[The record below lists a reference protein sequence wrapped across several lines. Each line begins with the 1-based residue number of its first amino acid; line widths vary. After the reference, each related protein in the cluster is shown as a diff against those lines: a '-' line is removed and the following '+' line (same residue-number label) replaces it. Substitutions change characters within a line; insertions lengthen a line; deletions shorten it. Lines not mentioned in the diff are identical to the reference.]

1 MDWNSF
7 LTAPQPADLI
17 LAVGAFLL
25 ILLILLISVW
35 LKKILDLSHEVV
47 RKFSHMGIGVLA
59 ALAPLYF
66 STPLLLLL
74 LSLLFLTVN
83 WVAVKKGLLKSIHSG
98 RYSFGTVYFPLVYMI
113 LILIFWN
120 IDRRFILLGIA
131 LFAIAD
137 ALAALVGQRWGK
149 STSFTLVADQKSLLG
164 SIAMFISSFA
174 LIYLILKFSFEVDRL
189 LVLQVIALA
198 ALVTV
203 VEALSSKGSDNFFVP
218 FSGAVLAFLL
228 VNFNEAQLNR
238 FLSGEILALITA
250 ILSYRFRFLSLSG
263 SAMVFLLATVI
274 FGFGGW
280 AWSVPIL
287 TFFILSSLLSK
298 LGKNTKN
305 QFKDTFEK
313 SGVRD
318 YAQVLANGGIGGAL
332 VILNALFP
340 DRMWYQ
346 LYLLSLMVATSDTW
360 STEIGVLSKS
370 NPRLITTFRKVKPG
384 ISGAVSLLGTAG
396 GFLGSALILLSGL
409 FFTELNGRVILW
421 LLLLGLLGNLL
432 DSLIGATVQGQYQC
446 SVCGKYTEKKM
457 HCDRETSLISGSKII
472 GNDMVN
478 VASNLMAII
487 LMVIIYYFHVL

>member
-7 LTAPQPADLI
+7 LKAPHPGDLF
-17 LAVGAFLL
+17 LAVGAFFL
-25 ILLILLISVW
+25 ILIILYLSVL
-35 LKKILDLSHEVV
+35 LKKIFNLPDEAA
-47 RKFSHMGIGVLA
+47 RKFSHMGIGIFA

-74 LSLLFLTVN
+74 LSLLFLMAN
-83 WVAVKKGLLKSIHSG
+83 WYAIKKGHLQSIHG
-98 RYSFGTVYFPLVYMI
+98 VRRSFGTVYFPLVYMI

-120 IDRRFILLGIA
+120 IDRRFILLGVA

-137 ALAALVGQRWGK
+137 ALAALIGQKWGR
-149 STSFTLVADQKSLLG
+149 SAVFVLVCDQKSVPG

-174 LIYLILKFSFEVDRL
+174 LIFLILKFGFGGERL
-189 LVLQVIALA
+189 LILQAIALA
-198 ALVTV
+198 AFVTV

-287 TFFILSSLLSK
+287 TFFILSSMLSK

-384 ISGAVSLLGTAG
+384 ISGAVSFLGTAG
-396 GFLGSALILLSGL
+396 GFLGSAIILLSGL
-409 FFTELNGRVILW
+409 FFAPLSGLAILW
-421 LLLLGLLGNLL
+421 LLALGLLGNLL

-446 SVCGKYTEKKM
+446 AVCGKYTEKKM

-472 GNDMVN
+472 GNDTVN

-487 LMVIIYYFHVL
+487 LMVIVYYFHIL